1 MIHKSNDSI
10 PRTTQTPSINHTMSI
25 TAAQLDA
32 KIKEQL
38 KDNYYQTIIEDTSN
52 GCGLNFEC
60 IVISDI
66 FKGMTKLARARF
78 INKMLKDEL
87 EVIHAFSSKS
97 YTVEEWAN
105 KRV

>member
-1 MIHKSNDSI
+1 
-10 PRTTQTPSINHTMSI
+10 MSV
-25 TAAQLDA
+25 TAEELDA

-38 KDNYYQTIIEDTSN
+38 KEDYYQTIIEDTSN

-87 EVIHAFSSKS
+87 EIIHAFSSKS
-97 YTVEEWAN
+97 YTIEEWSN

>member
-1 MIHKSNDSI
+1 MTPFPELSKSIS
-10 PRTTQTPSINHTMSI
+10 NHTMSI

-32 KIKEQL
+32 KIKDQL
-38 KDNYYQTIIEDTSN
+38 KDDYYQTIIEDTSN

-78 INKMLKDEL
+78 INKMLQDEL

>member
-1 MIHKSNDSI
+1 MINNSKDSI
-10 PRTTQTPSINHTMSI
+10 PQNYRTPSNNHTMSI

-38 KDNYYQTIIEDTSN
+38 KNDYYQTIIEDTSN

>member
-1 MIHKSNDSI
+1 
-10 PRTTQTPSINHTMSI
+10 MSI
-25 TAAQLDA
+25 TTAQLDA

-38 KDNYYQTIIEDTSN
+38 QNDYYQTIIEDTSN

-66 FKGMTKLARARF
+66 FKGMNKLSRARF
-78 INKMLKDEL
+78 INKMLKEEL

-97 YTVEEWAN
+97 YTIEEWAN